1 MINDILKAS
10 EVTDFDFRKYA
21 CPSDPM
27 KDLFPKWVDYY
38 KTKYAISKI
47 INPSKILEIDSC
59 YDGDGDDD
67 GKSIKHQDDD
77 INGDVDSDGDGAN
90 SLMHRNDDL

>member
-1 MINDILKAS
+1 MEGGIAPATPALSSIELLVQLCEGLGKRVSFAEHHVGI
-10 EVTDFDFRKYA
+10 EV
-21 CPSDPM
+21 
-27 KDLFPKWVDYY
+27 LENYY
-38 KTKYAISKI
+38 
-47 INPSKILEIDSC
+47 PSKILEIDSC